1 MRINKPQS
9 VGVALDTGLGSD
21 RVTGSGPRPGQHGK
35 MSVNVRKGNAFM
47 GNIKIRWHS
56 YF

>member
-9 VGVALDTGLGSD
+9 VGVALDTGLGWD

-35 MSVNVRKGNAFM
+35 ISVKVRKGNAFM

-56 YF
+56 